1 MCACWGGFFIVK
13 VTAGR
18 WPSHLECVCVV
29 ERDREQLE
37 GEREKMLLVL
47 FFLWLGP
54 EKLLVFKSTWI
65 VV

>member
-13 VTAGR
+13 VTTGR

-37 GEREKMLLVL
+37 GERERENAFGVIFSLAGTGEASC
-47 FFLWLGP
+47 F
-54 EKLLVFKSTWI
+54 
-65 VV
+65 